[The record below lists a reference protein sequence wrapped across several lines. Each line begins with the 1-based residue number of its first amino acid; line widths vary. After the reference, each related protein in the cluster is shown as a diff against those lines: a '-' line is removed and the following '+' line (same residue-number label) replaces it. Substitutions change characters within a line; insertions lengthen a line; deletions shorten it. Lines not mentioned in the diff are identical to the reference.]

1 MNNSAPFH
9 SKHRKDTRFFRFLF
23 NFPPW
28 DLDLKF
34 FSESTENVE
43 NVKNCSKE
51 NSGAAILTLS

>member
-28 DLDLKF
+28 DLDFKF
-34 FSESTENVE
+34 FSE
-43 NVKNCSKE
+43 K
-51 NSGAAILTLS
+51 LSAVLVIQ